1 MRENKIIKFR
11 IEDPDT
17 GISVEPD
24 SYQFFSADPDLNVI

>member
-17 GISVEPD
+17 GLPVKPD
-24 SYQFFSADPDLNVI
+24 SYQSFSADPDLNVI